1 MSSIPQTTGNGNSV
15 SDFATKFIKRFH
27 VGKLLFQCNAGKEK
41 GIPVMDIFRYL
52 FCMMFS
58 DRSIYMQM
66 KTGTFGE
73 TFSKNTIYRFL
84 NDTRI
89 NWQRFTTLLSAGI
102 ICHFMKPL
110 TNEKRSDVFIVD
122 DSLFDRSRSK
132 KVEMLARVFDHCSM
146 KYKSGFRM
154 LTLGWS
160 DGNSFVPVRHC
171 LLSAAEDKN
180 LLCGGKQYD
189 GRSLAGRRRRQSRRK
204 ATDVMVELL
213 HSAQCAGI
221 TARYVLF
228 DSWFSAPKTMIA
240 LKNQEHLD
248 TIAMVKKSKT
258 KYLYNSEKLNVKEI
272 YSRNKK
278 RRGRSRY
285 LLSVFVDVGKDGE
298 SIPARLVYVRN
309 KGNRKDWLVL
319 ISTDTQLSEEEIIR
333 IYGKRWDIEVFF
345 KACKSYLNL
354 VKEYRGI
361 SYDAMN
367 AHVAIVFSR
376 YMMLSVAQRENEDDR
391 TICEL
396 CFCLLDEMEDITF
409 SRAMCIILDALM
421 DAVMEYFHITEAQL
435 EEFTSS
441 FIHRL
446 PQYMQEALG
455 RGNLLHDSILWA

>member
-1 MSSIPQTTGNGNSV
+1 MDV
-15 SDFATKFIKRFH
+15 FRF
-27 VGKLLFQCNAGKEK
+27 
-41 GIPVMDIFRYL
+41 L

-58 DRSIYMQM
+58 DRSFYMQM
-66 KTGTFGE
+66 KTGTFREG
-73 TFSKNTIYRFL
+73 FSKNTIYRFL
-84 NDTRI
+84 NNART
-89 NWQRFTTLLSAGI
+89 NWQRFTTLLSADI
-102 ICHFMKPL
+102 INGFMKPL
-110 TNEKRSDVFIVD
+110 TDEKRKDVFIVD

-132 KVEMLARVFDHCSM
+132 KTELLARVFDHCSM
-146 KYKSGFRM
+146 KYRAGFRM

-160 DGNSFVPVRHC
+160 DGNSFVPVNHC

-180 LLCGGKQYD
+180 LLCEGNACD
-189 GRSLAGRRRRQSRRK
+189 GRSLAGRRRLQARRK
-204 ATDVMVELL
+204 ATDVMVELI
-213 HSAQCAGI
+213 HSARCAGI

-258 KYLYNSEKLNVKEI
+258 KYLYNGEKLNVKEI

-285 LLSVFVDVGKDGE
+285 LLSVPVTVEKDGE
-298 SIPARLVYVRN
+298 SIQAKFVYVRN
-309 KGNRKDWLVL
+309 KSKRKDWLV
-319 ISTDTQLSEEEIIR
+319 IVSTDTGLSEEEIIR
-333 IYGKRWDIEVFF
+333 VYGKRWDIEVFF

-376 YMMLSVAQRENEDDR
+376 YMMLSVAQRENEDDK

-409 SRAMCIILDALM
+409 SRSMCIIIDTLM

-435 EEFTSS
+435 EEFTAS
-441 FIHRL
+441 FIQRL
-446 PQYMQEALG
+446 PQYMQEALE
-455 RGNLLHDSILWA
+455 RKEIAA

>member
-1 MSSIPQTTGNGNSV
+1 MSSIPRTTENGNSV
-15 SDFATKFIKRFH
+15 SDFATNFMKRFH
-27 VGKLLFQCNAGKEK
+27 VGRLLFQCNAGKEK

-66 KTGTFGE
+66 KTGTFEGA
-73 TFSKNTIYRFL
+73 FSKNTIYRFL
-84 NDTRI
+84 NDARI
-89 NWQRFTTLLSAGI
+89 NWQRFTTLLSAHI
-102 ICHFMKPL
+102 ICRFMKPL
-110 TNEKRSDVFIVD
+110 TDEKRKDVFIVD

-132 KVEMLARVFDHCSM
+132 KVELLARVFDHCTM
-146 KYKSGFRM
+146 KYRAGFRM

-160 DGNSFVPVRHC
+160 DGNSFVPINHC
-171 LLSAAEDKN
+171 LLSAAKDKN
-180 LLCGGKQYD
+180 LLCAGKHYD
-189 GRSLAGRRRRQSRRK
+189 GRSLAGRRRLQSRRK
-204 ATDVMVELL
+204 GTDVMVELI

-221 TARYVLF
+221 SARYVLF
-228 DSWFSAPKTMIA
+228 DSWFSAPKTILS

-248 TIAMVKKSKT
+248 TIAMMKKSKT
-258 KYLYNSEKLNVKEI
+258 KYIYQGEKLNVKEI

-285 LLSVFVDVGKDGE
+285 LLSVLVNIEKDGE
-298 SIPARLVYVRN
+298 SIPAKFVYVRN
-309 KGNRKDWLVL
+309 KSRRKDWLVL
-319 ISTDTQLSEEEIIR
+319 ASTDTQLTEEEIIR

-376 YMMLSVAQRENEDDR
+376 YMMLSVAQRENEDDK

-409 SRAMCIILDALM
+409 SRSMCIIMEALM
-421 DAVMEYFHITEAQL
+421 DTVMEYFHITE
-435 EEFTSS
+435 S
-441 FIHRL
+441 
-446 PQYMQEALG
+446 
-455 RGNLLHDSILWA
+455 

>member
-110 TNEKRSDVFIVD
+110 TNEKRRDVFIVD

-421 DAVMEYFHITEAQL
+421 DAVMEYFHITEA
-435 EEFTSS
+435 
-441 FIHRL
+441 
-446 PQYMQEALG
+446 
-455 RGNLLHDSILWA
+455 

>member
-1 MSSIPQTTGNGNSV
+1 MSSIPQVTDNGNNV
-15 SDFATKFIKRFH
+15 SDFATRFMKRFH
-27 VGKLLFQCNAGKEK
+27 LGRLLFKCNAGKEK

-66 KTGTFGE
+66 KTGTYEGS
-73 TFSKNTIYRFL
+73 FSKNTIYRFL
-84 NDTRI
+84 NNART
-89 NWQRFTTLLSAGI
+89 NWQRFTTLLSADI
-102 ICHFMKPL
+102 ICSFMKPL
-110 TNEKRSDVFIVD
+110 TDEKRKDVFIVD

-132 KVEMLARVFDHCSM
+132 KVELLARVFDHCSM
-146 KYKSGFRM
+146 KYRSGFRM

-160 DGNSFVPVRHC
+160 DGNSFVPVSYS
-171 LLSAAEDKN
+171 LLSAAEDRN
-180 LLCGGKQYD
+180 LLCEARCYD

-204 ATDVMVELL
+204 ATDVMVELI

-228 DSWFSAPKTMIA
+228 DSWFSAPKTIIT
-240 LKNQEHLD
+240 LKKQEHLD
-248 TIAMVKKSKT
+248 TIAMMKKSKT
-258 KYLYNSEKLNVKEI
+258 KYTYQGEKLNVKEI
-272 YSRNKK
+272 YSRSKK

-285 LLSVFVDVGKDGE
+285 LLSVLVDVEKDGE
-298 SIPARLVYVRN
+298 SIPAKLVYVRN
-309 KGNRKDWLVL
+309 KGNRKDYLVL
-319 ISTDTQLSEEEIIR
+319 MSTDTRLTEEEIIR

-361 SYDAMN
+361 SYDAVN
-367 AHVAIVFSR
+367 AHVSIVFSR

-396 CFCLLDEMEDITF
+396 CYCLLDEMEDITF
-409 SRAMCIILDALM
+409 SRAMCIIIDALM
-421 DAVMEYFHITEAQL
+421 DAVMEYFHITETQL

-441 FIHRL
+441 FIYRL
-446 PQYMQEALG
+446 PQYMQEALE
-455 RGNLLHDSILWA
+455 RRESAT

>member
-1 MSSIPQTTGNGNSV
+1 MSSIPQITDDGNSI
-15 SDFATKFIKRFH
+15 SDFATKFMKRFH
-27 VGKLLFQCNAGKEK
+27 IGCLLFKCNAGKEK

-66 KTGTFGE
+66 KTGTFEGA
-73 TFSKNTIYRFL
+73 FSKNTIYRFL
-84 NDTRI
+84 NDARI
-89 NWQRFTTLLSAGI
+89 NWQRFTMLLSAEI
-102 ICHFMKPL
+102 ISRFMKPL
-110 TNEKRSDVFIVD
+110 TDEKRKDVFIVD

-146 KYKSGFRM
+146 KYRSGFRM

-160 DGNSFVPVRHC
+160 DGNSFIPVSHS

-180 LLCGGKQYD
+180 LLCGSKRYD
-189 GRSLAGRRRRQSRRK
+189 GRSLAGRRRLQSRRK
-204 ATDVMVELL
+204 ATEVMVELI

-228 DSWFSAPKTMIA
+228 DSWFSAPKTVMA
-240 LKNQEHLD
+240 LKKQEHLD
-248 TIAMVKKSKT
+248 TIAMMKKSKT
-258 KYLYNSEKLNVKEI
+258 KFTYQGERLNVKEI
-272 YSRNKK
+272 YSRNRK

-285 LLSVFVDVGKDGE
+285 LLSVSVDVEKDGE
-298 SIPARLVYVRN
+298 SIPVKLVYVRN
-309 KGNRKDWLVL
+309 KGNRRDYLVL

-409 SRAMCIILDALM
+409 SRSMCIIIDALM
-421 DAVMEYFHITEAQL
+421 DTVMEYFHITEAQL
-435 EEFTSS
+435 EEFTAS
-441 FIHRL
+441 FVQRL
-446 PQYMQEALG
+446 PKYMQDALE
-455 RGNLLHDSILWA
+455 RRQIAA